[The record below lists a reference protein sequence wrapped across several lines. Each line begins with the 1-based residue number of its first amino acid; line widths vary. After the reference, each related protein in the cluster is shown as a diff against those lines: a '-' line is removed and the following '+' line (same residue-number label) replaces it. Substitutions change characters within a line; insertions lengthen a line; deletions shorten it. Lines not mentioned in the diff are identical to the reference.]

1 MNSSRIFDTNVIVDV
16 DVDIDINF
24 NLIRF
29 TQEPLDLARSMLSL
43 SRSVL

>member
-1 MNSSRIFDTNVIVDV
+1 MNSSRIFDTNVIVNV

-24 NLIRF
+24 NFLRF
-29 TQEPLDLARSMLSL
+29 TQEPLGLARSMLSL